1 MHNVAFLLLV
11 SFQFIIICHSYFT
24 IHNSRTNII
33 SSLLID
39 TTTQLYM
46 SKDGKSKKKKKSNNT
61 HSHHE
66 SSTSVA
72 DTTNNNTVRQ
82 RVSNQINIPIRQQ
95 IAWGKAYKRFMQSQ
109 TSTNSNSAPKKFKQI
124 NELKE
129 QEEYVEIDY
138 KNTRPPA
145 VFVDGYN
152 IIGKIYN
159 RLHYRLQVEQNSNI
173 CHIICVHHG
182 YIYSYSYNTI
192 PTNNYSLTT

>member
-11 SFQFIIICHSYFT
+11 SFQFIIICQSYFT

-39 TTTQLYM
+39 TTAQLYM
-46 SKDGKSKKKKKSNNT
+46 SKDGKSRKKKKSNST
-61 HSHHE
+61 HSNHE

-72 DTTNNNTVRQ
+72 DTANNNNNIVRQ

-109 TSTNSNSAPKKFKQI
+109 TSINSNSVPKKFKQI

-152 IIGKIYN
+152 IIGNLY
-159 RLHYRLQVEQNSNI
+159 L
-173 CHIICVHHG
+173 IIFVHHR